1 MNNPYAPHCNI
12 HELKMHNPAPRPE
25 HCLLLLHTSSS
36 RLSPQLQSDASSQT
50 SDLPQQCIGADAG
63 RYYGAKPKNRDI
75 HKSRLNTNFRYLIT
89 YKKTYRT

>member
-36 RLSPQLQSDASSQT
+36 HLSLQLRSDASSQI
-50 SDLPQQCIGADAG
+50 SDLPQSCISADAG
-63 RYYGAKPKNRDI
+63 FTIHSCPATIKQNQKPATSVKLD
-75 HKSRLNTNFRYLIT
+75 
-89 YKKTYRT
+89 